1 MLFMTQTE
9 VAENTGIGRKTVNE
23 AFKILEN
30 CDFMKKIRD
39 GKYQINP
46 NSVFKG
52 GTEKRRKIMLDY
64 RAIGADTNE

>member
-1 MLFMTQTE
+1 
-9 VAENTGIGRKTVNE
+9 
-23 AFKILEN
+23 
-30 CDFMKKIRD
+30 MKKIRD